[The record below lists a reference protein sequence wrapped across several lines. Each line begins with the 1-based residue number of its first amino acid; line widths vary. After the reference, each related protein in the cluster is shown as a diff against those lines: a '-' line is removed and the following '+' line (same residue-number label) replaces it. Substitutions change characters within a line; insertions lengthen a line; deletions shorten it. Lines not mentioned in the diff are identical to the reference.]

1 MNFDFSEEQVMIKD
15 SVARFV
21 RDEYDFDTR
30 RNIIHS
36 EEGISRD
43 FWSMFAE
50 LGWLSVPFAEEYG
63 GFGGSVEDLVAVMEE
78 LGKGIVVEPYVS
90 TVVIF
95 GGLLS
100 AASNEDLKSAYI
112 PKIIEGSCLGSFAF
126 LERQSRFE
134 MADVATNAIVCDAG
148 YKINGEKTVVI
159 NAGTADSLIVSART
173 SGEQFDR
180 DGVSLFMVDATTA
193 GVSINSYKT
202 MDGQSAA
209 TISFKDV
216 VVPASHLLGAVGQ
229 GMEIVDKVMPQI
241 LLALSAEALGI
252 MATLNALTVD
262 YTKTRQQ
269 FGTPISSFQALQHRM
284 VDTFMACEQT
294 KSLLYRGLC
303 DANKIVVDP
312 SVDASEL
319 QKSVHALKAT
329 VAKYGKL
336 IGEEAIQIHGGIGMT
351 DELNV
356 GHFVKRLMTINVA
369 FGDADFHQKKFNQLS
384 YSTISVQA
392 S

>member
-1 MNFDFSEEQVMIKD
+1 MNFEFSEEQVMIKD

-30 RNIIHS
+30 RKIIQS
-36 EEGISRD
+36 EEGINRD
-43 FWSMFAE
+43 YWAIFAE
-50 LGWLSVPFAEEYG
+50 LGWLSIPFAEEYG
-63 GFGGSVEDLVAVMEE
+63 GFGGTVEDTVAMMEE

-100 AASNEDLKSAYI
+100 AASNEALKSAYI
-112 PKIIEGSCLGSFAF
+112 PKIIDGSCLGSFAF

-134 MADVATNAIVCDAG
+134 MSDITTTATSNDKG
-148 YKINGEKTVVI
+148 YLISGEKTVVF
-159 NAGTADSLIVSART
+159 NGATADSLVVAART
-173 SGEQFDR
+173 SGGQFDR
-180 DGVSLFMVDATTA
+180 EGVSLFLVDSNAEGLST
-193 GVSINSYKT
+193 NSYKT
-202 MDGQSAA
+202 MDGQTAA
-209 TISFKDV
+209 TVNFNNVQVLADQ
-216 VVPASHLLGAVGQ
+216 LLAEAGQ
-229 GMEIVDKVMPQI
+229 GMDLVDKVMPQI
-241 LLALSAEALGI
+241 LMALSAEALGI
-252 MATLNALTVD
+252 MATLNSITVD

-284 VDTFMACEQT
+284 VDTFMACEQS

-303 DANKIVVDP
+303 HASEVAADP
-312 SVDASEL
+312 TVGPLEL

-336 IGEEAIQIHGGIGMT
+336 IGEEAIQIHGGIGIT
-351 DELNV
+351 DELNI
-356 GHFVKRLMTINVA
+356 GHYVKRLMTINVT
-369 FGDADFHQKKFNQLS
+369 FGDGDFHQKKFNQLS
-384 YSTISVQA
+384 YSA

>member
-30 RNIIHS
+30 RKIIQS

-43 FWSMFAE
+43 FWTMFAE

-63 GFGGSVEDLVAVMEE
+63 GFGGSVEDLVAMMEE

-100 AASNEDLKSAYI
+100 AASNEALKSAYI
-112 PKIIEGSCLGSFAF
+112 PKIIDGSCLGSFAF
-126 LERQSRFE
+126 LEPQSRFE
-134 MADVATNAIVCDAG
+134 MADIATKAIACEG
-148 YKINGEKTVVI
+148 EFSINGAKTVVF
-159 NAGTADSLIVSART
+159 NGATADSLIVAART
-173 SGEQFDR
+173 SGGQFDR
-180 DGVSLFMVDATTA
+180 EGISLFMVDTNTA
-193 GVSINSYKT
+193 GISIESYKT

-209 TISFKDV
+209 TVTFKDV
-216 VVPASHLLGAVGQ
+216 VVPESSLLGAVDQ
-229 GMEIVDKVMPQI
+229 GMDIVDEVMPHI

-252 MATLNALTVD
+252 MSTLNSITVD

-303 DANKIVVDP
+303 DASELAANPAVGGL
-312 SVDASEL
+312 EL

-329 VAKYGKL
+329 VAKFGKL
-336 IGEEAIQIHGGIGMT
+336 IGEEAIQIHGGIGIT
-351 DELNV
+351 DELNI
-356 GHFVKRLMTINVA
+356 GHYVKRLMTINVT
-369 FGDADFHQKKFNQLS
+369 FGDGDFHQKKFNQLS
-384 YSTISVQA
+384 YSS